1 MTNNNEAEKQQW
13 KIDHDKILGASEI
26 SPAIRTTCPEDMIKK
41 AMGESTKDFME
52 SKDFSTPYELYH
64 LKKGTL
70 ESKPF
75 CPIRSEF
82 GHKMEKFAEMYFNN
96 FLDICKVTHQ
106 PQKVVNSDQH
116 KLAGYTP
123 DILGEFI
130 SDADFKGYAVSA
142 GERFVLEVKTYDY
155 FMAKKD
161 NINEIGS
168 KWSYIMQNQYQVW
181 QEQARDKNYK
191 WGIIAHIVPLKAEY
205 NNDFYKGKAC
215 LCCDNIA
222 NGGYKKLQEWYDINI
237 WVYPIYESL
246 HPLFLNALNVW
257 DNMLQNDIEPTPDYL
272 RDHSSVAKLLKNDIP
287 EIKSHCKIKYGID
300 DGCIPLD
307 KFMDGNINVFDD
319 AKILYEKLSEL
330 KELSD
335 DVKVLKT
342 KFFSAFKQAGILG
355 IDDER
360 FTIKIGLA
368 GSGVGITCQFK
379 NYEEMQ
385 SGKTASEKY

>member
-1 MTNNNEAEKQQW
+1 MTNNNEQELEEW
-13 KIDHDKILGASEI
+13 KNNRKKIVGASEI
-26 SPAIRTTCPEDMIKK
+26 SPVIRTTCSEEDIKK
-41 AMGESTKDFME
+41 AMGESAKDFME

-130 SDADFKGYAVSA
+130 TDADFRGQEVKA
-142 GERFVLEVKTYDY
+142 GEKFVLEVKTYDY

-168 KWSYIMQNQYQVW
+168 KWQYIIQNQYQVW

-191 WGIIAHIVPLKAEY
+191 WGIIAHIVPLSDEY

-215 LCCDNIA
+215 LCCDNIKA
-222 NGGYKKLQEWYDINI
+222 GGYEQLQKWYDINI

-257 DNMLQNDIEPTPDYL
+257 DNMLQNDIELTPDFL
-272 RDHSSVAKLLKNDIP
+272 RDYSSVAKLLKNDLP
-287 EIKSHCKIKYGID
+287 EIKSNCKIKYGID
-300 DGCIPLD
+300 DGCIPIEKLENSD
-307 KFMDGNINVFDD
+307 VNIFDE
-319 AKILYEKLSEL
+319 AKIFYEKSSEL
-330 KELSD
+330 KQLSD
-335 DVKVLKT
+335 DIKEQKT
-342 KFFSAFKQAGILG
+342 KWFALFKQAGILG
-355 IDDER
+355 VNDEK
-360 FTIKIGLA
+360 FTLNLA
-368 GSGVGITCQFK
+368 LSGSGITVKCNFK

-385 SGKTASEKY
+385 SGKVASNKF

>member
-1 MTNNNEAEKQQW
+1 MSNIETEKQQW
-13 KIDHDKILGASEI
+13 HAERRKIVGASEI
-26 SPAIRTTCPEDMIKK
+26 SPVIRATSSEEDIKK

-52 SKDFSTPYELYH
+52 SKDFLTAYESYH
-64 LKKGTL
+64 IKKGTL

-75 CPIRSEF
+75 CPIMSEF

-96 FLDICKVTHQ
+96 FLDICKVVHQ
-106 PQKVVNSDQH
+106 PQKVLNSTLH

-130 SDADFKGYAVSA
+130 KDTDFRGYAVSA
-142 GERFVLEVKTYDY
+142 GEKFVLEVKTYDY

-161 NINEIGS
+161 DINSNGS
-168 KWSYIMQNQYQVW
+168 KWGYIMQNQYQVW

-191 WGIIAHIVPLKAEY
+191 WGIIAHIVPLKADY

-257 DNMLQNDIEPTPDYL
+257 DNMLQNDIEPEPDFL
-272 RDHSSVAKLLKNDIP
+272 RDKSSMAKLFRENMP

-300 DGCIPLD
+300 DGVIPID
-307 KFMDGNINVFDD
+307 KLEKDAINIYDD
-319 AKILYEKLSEL
+319 ANIFYETASEYKRLGDKLSEF
-330 KELSD
+330 
-335 DVKVLKT
+335 KT
-342 KFFSAFKQAGILG
+342 RHFAFFKRVGIIG
-355 IDDER
+355 IDGKNW
-360 FTIKIGLA
+360 TIK
-368 GSGVGITCQFK
+368 GSASGCSATVNCQFK

-385 SGKTASEKY
+385 KGVIASDKC